1 MEENA
6 ANRTAT
12 DMWH

>member
-1 MEENA
+1 MEENT